1 VRILVLGDAED
12 VRGFALAGVEGRV
25 AEDAETARA
34 VLERG
39 DGEGR
44 PVGLLL
50 LSERIAR
57 LLPREVDRLVRSERP
72 PAVLVLPGPRA

>member
-1 VRILVLGDAED
+1 VRIFLLGDAAD
-12 VRGFALAGVEGRV
+12 VRGFALAGVEGGV

-34 VLERG
+34 LLEKAG
-39 DGEGR
+39 DGGR

-57 LLPREVDRLVRSERP
+57 LLPGEVARLLRSERP
-72 PAVLVLPGPRA
+72 PAVLLLPGPRA

>member
-1 VRILVLGDAED
+1 MRIFVLGDAAD
-12 VRGFALAGVEGRV
+12 VRGFALAGVEGGV

-34 VLERG
+34 LLEKTG
-39 DGEGR
+39 DGH

-50 LSERIAR
+50 LSQRIAR
-57 LLPREVDRLVRSERP
+57 LLPGEVARLLRSERP